1 MSLII
6 VTPIHNEEANIGV
19 LAEQIAESTLK
30 PDLWIVVDDGSTDRG
45 AEMIRA
51 MEHPMET
58 VVLRRDNAGGLI
70 GGSAFTAWQFGV
82 DFAIEQQPNFAY
94 VMEA

>member
-58 VVLRRDNAGGLI
+58 VRTQARQCRRADRRIGLHRV
-70 GGSAFTAWQFGV
+70 AVRCRLCNRTAAEFR
-82 DFAIEQQPNFAY
+82 IRH
-94 VMEA
+94 EA

>member
-70 GGSAFTAWQFGV
+70 GGSPSPRGSSVSTLQSNSSR
-82 DFAIEQQPNFAY
+82 ISHTS
-94 VMEA
+94 